1 LGRIEKWV
9 MCVLGLLRKDIKSKT
24 VVNTPEERRT
34 YTLKKIDE
42 TRIRLMELEENCRF
56 NFEEREL
63 SESNKRFWE
72 GRYSASHEAVRII
85 NDVIN
90 DENFDKG

>member
-1 LGRIEKWV
+1 MIILIGINGGI
-9 MCVLGLLRKDIKSKT
+9 CVLGKFRQKVI
-24 VVNTPEERRT
+24 NTPEERRT

-56 NFEEREL
+56 NFEERDL

-72 GRYSASHEAVRII
+72 GRNAVAKDAVKII
-85 NDVIN
+85 NEVIN
-90 DENFDKG
+90 DENFG